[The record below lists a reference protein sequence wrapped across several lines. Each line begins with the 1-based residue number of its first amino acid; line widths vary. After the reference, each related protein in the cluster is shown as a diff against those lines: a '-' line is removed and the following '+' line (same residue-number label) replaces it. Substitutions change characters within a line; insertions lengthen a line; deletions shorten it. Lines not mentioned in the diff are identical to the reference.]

1 MFCFYYVVCLYL
13 MIFKIIILFIR
24 KLFKKKLWWKIDCVL
39 RLELE
44 LELKWI
50 RYLIDEFDLN
60 YNFYLTFI

>member
-1 MFCFYYVVCLYL
+1 MLCFYYVVCLYL

-24 KLFKKKLWWKIDCVL
+24 KLFKKKLWWKIDCAL

-50 RYLIDEFDLN
+50 GYLIDEFDLN